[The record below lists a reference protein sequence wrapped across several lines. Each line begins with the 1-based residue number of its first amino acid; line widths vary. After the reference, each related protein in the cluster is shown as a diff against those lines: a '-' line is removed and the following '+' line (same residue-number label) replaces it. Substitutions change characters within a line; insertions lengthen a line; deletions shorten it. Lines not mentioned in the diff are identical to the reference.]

1 MEVSFEFFLEKV
13 YNAGIIGAGGAGFP
27 THIKLNTK
35 VKTLIINAAECEPL
49 LQTDKYL
56 MRTRPEDIIKGVE
69 ETGKQVGASDM
80 VIALKGKYKDEIKA
94 LQGVIADTKSPVRL
108 FEMNNFYPAGDEM
121 VTVKEI
127 TGGDSIPPAGG
138 IPSAVNAV
146 VVNVNTICN
155 IYDALSDK
163 PVTHKL
169 ITVLG
174 DVRNQ
179 AFFLMCLWGG
189 YQPESA

>member
-1 MEVSFEFFLEKV
+1 
-13 YNAGIIGAGGAGFP
+13 
-27 THIKLNTK
+27 
-35 VKTLIINAAECEPL
+35 
-49 LQTDKYL
+49 
-56 MRTRPEDIIKGVE
+56 
-69 ETGKQVGASDM
+69 
-80 VIALKGKYKDEIKA
+80 
-94 LQGVIADTKSPVRL
+94 
-108 FEMNNFYPAGDEM
+108 MNNFYPAGDEM

-127 TGGDSIPPAGG
+127 TGDSIPPAG

-179 AFFLMCLWGG
+179 AFF
-189 YQPESA
+189 